1 MTDLRNEVP
10 MIRTFAN
17 GVQFTFPNYY
27 SVVFKLGP
35 NTNTNLL
42 NKTDDDL
49 ASTFMSRF
57 GGFMSANV
65 EATVYDPKGNNI
77 TSKFASDGVTYTDS
91 LGYLDPLKL
100 VDLLY
105 TVSNLM

>member
-1 MTDLRNEVP
+1 MKNDLRNEVP
-10 MIRTFAN
+10 MIRTFGN

-27 SVVFKLGP
+27 TVVMKLGP
-35 NTNTNLL
+35 GTNTNLL

-57 GGFMSANV
+57 GGYMSANV
-65 EATVYDPKGNNI
+65 EAEVYDPAGMNI
-77 TSKFASDGVTYTDS
+77 TARFQDGAMS
-91 LGYLDPLKL
+91 IGFLDPMKT

-105 TVSNLM
+105 IVSNLT

>member
-27 SVVFKLGP
+27 SVIMKLGP
-35 NTNTNLL
+35 NTKTNLL

-49 ASTFMSRF
+49 ASSFMSRF
-57 GGFMSANV
+57 GGYMSANV
-65 EATVYDPKGNNI
+65 EAEVYDPTGANI
-77 TSKFASDGVTYTDS
+77 TSKFQDNSQSMGF
-91 LGYLDPLKL
+91 LDPMRT

-105 TVSNLM
+105 IVSNLT

>member
-1 MTDLRNEVP
+1 MTDIRNEVP

-27 SVVFKLGP
+27 SVIFKLGP

-49 ASTFMSRF
+49 ASSFMARF
-57 GGFMSANV
+57 GGFISANA
-65 EATVYDPKGNNI
+65 EAEVYDPAGNNI
-77 TSKFASDGVTYTDS
+77 TTKFASPGVTSTQS
-91 LGYLDPLKL
+91 LGYLDPMKL
-100 VDLLY
+100 IDLLY
-105 TVSNLM
+105 IVSNLT

>member
-1 MTDLRNEVP
+1 MSDLRNEVP

-27 SVVFKLGP
+27 SVLFKLGP

-49 ASTFMSRF
+49 ASTFMARF
-57 GGFMSANV
+57 GGFMSANA
-65 EATVYDPKGNNI
+65 EAEVYDPAGSNI
-77 TSKFASDGVTYTDS
+77 TSKFEPGKQSIGF
-91 LGYLDPLKL
+91 LDPMRL

-105 TVSNLM
+105 VVSNLT

>member
-1 MTDLRNEVP
+1 MTDIRNEVP

-17 GVQFTFPNYY
+17 GVQFTYPNYY

-35 NTNTNLL
+35 NTQTNLL
-42 NKTDDDL
+42 NKPDDDM

-57 GGFMSANV
+57 GGYMSANA
-65 EATVYDPKGNNI
+65 EAEVYDPAGNNI
-77 TSKFASDGVTYTDS
+77 TSKFQTGATSIGF
-91 LGYLDPLKL
+91 LDPMKL

-105 TVSNLM
+105 VVSNLT

>member
-17 GVQFTFPNYY
+17 GVQFTFPNFYT
-27 SVVFKLGP
+27 VIFKLGP

-42 NKTDDDL
+42 NKSDDDL
-49 ASTFMSRF
+49 ASTFMNRF
-57 GGFMSANV
+57 GGYMSANV
-65 EATVYDPKGNNI
+65 EAEVYDPAGNNI
-77 TSKFASDGVTYTDS
+77 TSKFASPESTVQS
-91 LGYLDPLKL
+91 LGYLEPMKL

-105 TVSNLM
+105 IVSNLS

>member
-10 MIRTFAN
+10 MIRTLPN

-27 SVVFKLGP
+27 SVICTVGP
-35 NTNTNLL
+35 NTKTNLL
-42 NKTDDDL
+42 NKTDDSL

-57 GGFMSANV
+57 GGYMSANAQAV
-65 EATVYDPKGNNI
+65 IHDPKGINI
-77 TSKFASDGVTYTDS
+77 TSKFAANESSIGF
-91 LGYLDPLKL
+91 LDPMQL

-105 TVSNLM
+105 IVSNLK